1 MSTTKPYQGPN
12 RDSLLVVGL
21 GATGLSVAR
30 YLHAKGLDFAIV
42 DSREEPPGLPRLR
55 EEIPEVRAYCGNAA
69 QTALKGAM
77 DLLVSPGV
85 SLSEPWVRE
94 AMEGGARVRGDIDL
108 FAEAA
113 GAPIVGITGSNAKS
127 TVTAWLGEMA
137 AKAGRRAGVGGNI
150 GTPALDTLSPNN
162 ELYVTELSSFQ
173 LERAGDLDL
182 AVATVLNLTPD
193 HLDRHG
199 NFRAYRRAKHRIF
212 AAARC
217 VVFNADD
224 ESTIPANVGSV
235 PSFSWRYGVP
245 VGEEFGLREDSDA
258 VWIAQGRALL
268 LPVSE
273 LSLAGRHNIAN
284 ALAALCLGSAI
295 QLSRDAML
303 EALCSF
309 SGLPHR
315 CELVADCRGIRW
327 INDSKA
333 TNIGASLAAIE
344 GLGQDKNLILIAGGE
359 GKGAAFADL
368 AAPVAKH
375 CKAVL
380 LIGAAAEEL
389 AREMRGS
396 SSVEISETLERAVS
410 RARELAGSGDT
421 VLLSP
426 ACASFDQFANYG
438 ARGDVFRR
446 LVLEFAVGEGAA

>member
-1 MSTTKPYQGPN
+1 MSTTKPFQGPN

-30 YLHAKGLDFAIV
+30 YLHTKGLDFAIV
-42 DSREEPPGLPRLR
+42 DSREQPPGLPRLR
-55 EEIPEVRAYCGNAA
+55 EEIPEVRVYCGNAA
-69 QTALKGAM
+69 QQAVKGAM
-77 DLLVSPGV
+77 DLVVSPGV
-85 SLSEPWVRE
+85 SLSEPWLRE

-108 FAEAA
+108 FVEAA

-150 GTPALDTLSPNN
+150 GTPALDTLSSSN
-162 ELYVTELSSFQ
+162 ELYITELSSFQ

-217 VVFNADD
+217 IVFNAED
-224 ESTIPANVGSV
+224 ENTIPPTVGSI

-245 VGEEFGLREDSDA
+245 LDEEFGLREKSGT
-258 VWIAQGRALL
+258 VWIAKGSEPL

-273 LSLAGRHNIAN
+273 LALPGRHNVAN
-284 ALAALCLGSAI
+284 ALAALCLGCAI
-295 QLSRDAML
+295 QLSTDAML
-303 EALCSF
+303 EALRSF
-309 SGLPHR
+309 PGLAHR
-315 CELVADCRGIRW
+315 CELVADSDGIRW

-333 TNIGASLAAIE
+333 TNVGASLAAIE
-344 GLGQDKNLILIAGGE
+344 GLGNNKNLVLIAGGE
-359 GKGAAFADL
+359 GKGADFTAL
-368 AAPVAKH
+368 ANSVATY

-380 LIGAAAEEL
+380 LIGAAADSL
-389 AREMRGS
+389 ANVLRGHAS
-396 SSVEISETLERAVS
+396 IEVPGTLEQAVN
-410 RARELAGSGDT
+410 RARELAGPGDT

-438 ARGDVFRR
+438 ARGDAFRR
-446 LVLEFAVGEGAA
+446 LVREFAIGEGAA